1 MRLFA
6 HLTKLDF
13 MKKCF
18 ISRCM
23 VIVLLLWVFPLGASG
38 IDTAKRYSTTIGEY
52 FQVYHDEDTDSGVEG
67 ALKAFNNGR
76 YAPARQSVI
85 NYGINPEPIW
95 LALKVNHS
103 EFAAAHRTLLFETAW
118 LDRIEVYFFQR
129 NRLINHYLL
138 GDSQPFS
145 QRPIDHRFFA
155 INHPYQQGETLVL
168 IRIASVDAV
177 ILPIYFM
184 TDEQV
189 TKHNTQ
195 QAYSYGLVYG
205 VILALIAYNFML
217 FIGIKDYS
225 YLFYSIYLFAFLI
238 LNIAYTGHGFQWL
251 WPDHTVW
258 QRWSNPFL
266 IMLCSISGL
275 IFALHF
281 LNIKNIF
288 PAIHRWVIGIATGFS
303 ALVLITYLMDDFATT
318 LLISLTF
325 IFIASFMMVILG
337 IISLHDGNNFA
348 KFFLLASICTIC
360 GGIITA
366 NTIWGLIPFSAWTY
380 RAVEV
385 GMMADAIL
393 LALALAE
400 HFNISQNERLM
411 AEKMAGTDALTNLN
425 NRRSFYKYVKPI
437 WSISLRNKSHT
448 SVIMLDIDNF
458 KSLND
463 NYGHAFGDQV
473 LVSLAETL
481 QKEARSG
488 DTLARWGG
496 EEFLIFL
503 PETRLTDAINIAER
517 MRRKVAQIQAITE
530 QDIKLSF
537 TASFGV
543 AHTHD
548 SNMSL
553 DELISQADH
562 QLYCAKKLGRN
573 CVSAELSL

>member
-1 MRLFA
+1 MR
-6 HLTKLDF
+6 
-13 MKKCF
+13 KCF
-18 ISRCM
+18 ISRYII
-23 VIVLLLWVFPLGASG
+23 IVLLLWVFPVDASN
-38 IDTAKRYSTTIGEY
+38 IDTAKRYETTIGEY
-52 FQVYHDEDTDSGVEG
+52 FQVYHDEDSDSGVES

-76 YAPARQSVI
+76 YAPARQTVI
-85 NYGINPEPIW
+85 NYGINSEPIW
-95 LALKVNHS
+95 LALKVNNS
-103 EFAAAHRTLLFETAW
+103 ELVEAHRTLLFETAW
-118 LDRIEVYFFQR
+118 LDKIEIYFFQNNQR
-129 NRLINHYLL
+129 INHYHL
-138 GDSQPFS
+138 GDNQPFS

-155 INHPYQQGETLVL
+155 IDHSYRQGETLIL

-189 TKHNTQ
+189 TKHSTL

-205 VILALIAYNFML
+205 VIMALIAYNFML

-238 LNIAYTGHGFQWL
+238 LNMAYTGHGFQWL
-251 WPDHTVW
+251 WPDHTGW

-281 LNIKNIF
+281 LNTKNIF

-303 ALVLITYLMDDFATT
+303 ALVLMTYLMNDFATT
-318 LLISLTF
+318 LMISLTF

-366 NTIWGLIPFSAWTY
+366 NTIWGLIPFSVWTY
-380 RAVEV
+380 RAVEI

-400 HFNISQNERLM
+400 HFNISQNEKLI
-411 AEKMAGTDALTNLN
+411 AEKMAGIDALTNLN

-437 WSISLRNKSHT
+437 WAISLRNKSHT

-503 PETRLTDAINIAER
+503 PETKLTDAINIAER
-517 MRRKVAQIQAITE
+517 MRRKVAQIQVITE
-530 QDIKLSF
+530 QDVKLSF

-573 CVSAELSL
+573 CVSAELFL